1 MRIVGTCKVA
11 CGSSDTSGYWTSG
24 RKSCAF
30 QLPISCAMF
39 EKADMEAAHF
49 TLQKLWLEMP
59 QAVRRSLERSVQMR
73 DLRC

>member
-1 MRIVGTCKVA
+1 MVVT
-11 CGSSDTSGYWTSG
+11 
-24 RKSCAF
+24 
-30 QLPISCAMF
+30 
-39 EKADMEAAHF
+39 HF

>member
-1 MRIVGTCKVA
+1 
-11 CGSSDTSGYWTSG
+11 
-24 RKSCAF
+24 
-30 QLPISCAMF
+30 MF